1 MKRYNSRCTSRENFN
16 VNLPNRAKVEEW
28 ADMPGVFQTML
39 GVVNPGGCETIP
51 QTCTNIVTPISGSIK
66 GVCTGVADKM
76 KREVCSAVASQ
87 AGRPCRSARS
97 CPNKIA
103 EEVER
108 LVASKCNEYLPN
120 SDRVCNWID
129 NYRDIAAE
137 KCQATGRRLQSCG
150 TEPFRRRRENFNFTL
165 PTRDEIIRMA
175 NIDQTVASPLEAVP
189 ALSCDHIDETCT
201 HLVRPV
207 SASAQNVCNNMMRD
221 LKTSVCTEL
230 GNQAAAP
237 CRNSR
242 LCPSSFSGQ
251 IERTVNE
258 VCNEYFPSAS
268 QACGWIDTYET
279 NGISRCQ
286 AAGRRLLPGCS
297 TEPFRRRERFQK
309 KSLKIGQVDEALK
322 RFQDA
327 ITECYDGITGNV
339 VFVSAYEDF
348 MMAHLEKKQSSSNGS
363 TFADNGELA
372 GMFNST
378 IMPKVQHCDGLR
390 TTGLALLA
398 ALQQHV

>member
-1 MKRYNSRCTSRENFN
+1 MNPNMSRCTSRENFN

-66 GVCTGVADKM
+66 GVCTGVANKM
-76 KREVCSAVASQ
+76 KRDVCGAVASQ

-97 CPNKIA
+97 CPNRIA

-108 LVASKCNEYLPN
+108 LVASKCNEYLP
-120 SDRVCNWID
+120 DAGRACNWID
-129 NYRDIAAE
+129 SYGDIAAE
-137 KCQATGRRLQSCG
+137 KCQAAGRRLQSCD

-165 PTRDEIIRMA
+165 PTKDEIINMA
-175 NIDQTVASPLEAVP
+175 NIDQTVASLLEAVP

-201 HLVRPV
+201 NLVRPV
-207 SASAQNVCNNMMRD
+207 SASAQNVCNNTMRD

-230 GNQAAAP
+230 GNQAAVP

-251 IERTVNE
+251 IERTVTE
-258 VCNEYFPSAS
+258 KCNEYFPSAD

-286 AAGRRLLPGCS
+286 DAGRRLLPGCS
-297 TEPFRRRERFQK
+297 TEPFRTRGGDWVRMVE
-309 KSLKIGQVDEALK
+309 
-322 RFQDA
+322 
-327 ITECYDGITGNV
+327 DGM
-339 VFVSAYEDF
+339 VSEEEED
-348 MMAHLEKKQSSSNGS
+348 GS
-363 TFADNGELA
+363 WE
-372 GMFNST
+372 
-378 IMPKVQHCDGLR
+378 
-390 TTGLALLA
+390 
-398 ALQQHV
+398 